1 MSEAEKPC
9 SGDWEIGRKCEVH
22 IGLNVAISGQSTLAL
37 NGSSFFIVTG
47 DELIYAVLLQPNVH
61 VMHYTEKKHPFFYSS
76 YVNQEK
82 FPAISGRVNKFVNI
96 RL

>member
-1 MSEAEKPC
+1 MIMSEAEKPC

-47 DELIYAVLLQPNVH
+47 DELIYAISTVLLQPNVH
-61 VMHYTEKKHPFFYSS
+61 VMHYTEKNTLFLFVLCKSR
-76 YVNQEK
+76 K
-82 FPAISGRVNKFVNI
+82 ISGHLRKSK
-96 RL
+96 